1 MSMQSLLHKLI
12 ANISF
17 PLSKQKQLLPKN
29 RQELIAVLDSEINLS
44 NVCLSS
50 YIEFKR
56 LSLQHIFEQMGSQEQ
71 E

>member
-1 MSMQSLLHKLI
+1 MQALLHKLI

-17 PLSKQKQLLPKN
+17 PLSKQKLLLPKN

-56 LSLQHIFEQMGSQEQ
+56 LSLQHIFE
-71 E
+71 